1 MVVRDTAVMDV
12 THEVSLPSHTPVF
25 LTLTCI
31 ILPHSAEQ
39 RCGTSVMG
47 SKERRETAE
56 RHFAHVLLMPSEL
69 KV

>member
-1 MVVRDTAVMDV
+1 MDGR
-12 THEVSLPSHTPVF
+12 THEVSLPSKTRVF
-25 LTLTCI
+25 LTLTGI

-47 SKERRETAE
+47 SKGKRGTAE